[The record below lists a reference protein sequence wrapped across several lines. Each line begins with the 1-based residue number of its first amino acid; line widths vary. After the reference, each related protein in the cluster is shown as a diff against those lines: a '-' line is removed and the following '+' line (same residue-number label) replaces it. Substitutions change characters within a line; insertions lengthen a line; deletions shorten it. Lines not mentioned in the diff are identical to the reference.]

1 MRKKV
6 RIFSTLVSLALV
18 LAVMCV
24 GIWAASKAEIGSTA
38 TLSFNPTDVNA
49 TVAFADGG
57 GDKTVSFF
65 SDAQKQTA
73 LTTLSY
79 DENDTDDV
87 NDTFYMEFAPLNRT
101 SQTWVFTVTVTND
114 FATGSSITIDS
125 KLSATVS
132 QNSNFSVDIKVGTQT
147 AENTEVVSVGTPLV
161 YTITISINDGAP
173 INSFSDTLT
182 FSLELTQTAA

>member
-38 TLSFNPTDVNA
+38 TLNFNPTDVNA
-49 TVAFADGG
+49 TVTFADGN

-65 SDAQKQTA
+65 SDDQKQNA

-101 SQTWVFTVTVTND
+101 SQTWIFTVTVTND
-114 FATGSSITIDS
+114 FAEGSSITIDS

-132 QNSNFSVDIKVGTQT
+132 ENSNFSVDIKVGDQT
-147 AENTEVVSVGTPLV
+147 AETTEVVSVGTPLV
-161 YTITISINDGAP
+161 YTITISVKDGAP
-173 INSFSDTLT
+173 ISTFSDNLT

>member
-24 GIWAASKAEIGSTA
+24 GIWAASKAEIDSTA

-49 TVAFADGG
+49 TVAFADGNG
-57 GDKTVSFF
+57 NKTVSFF
-65 SDAQKQTA
+65 SDDQKQNA

-101 SQTWVFTVTVTND
+101 SQTWIFTVTVTND
-114 FATGSSITIDS
+114 FAEGSSITIDS
-125 KLSATVS
+125 KLSAKVS
-132 QNSNFSVDIKVGTQT
+132 ENSNFSVDIKAGDQT
-147 AENTEVVSVGTPLV
+147 AKTTEVVSVGTPLV
-161 YTITISINDGAP
+161 YTITISVKDGAP
-173 INSFSDTLT
+173 ISTFSDSLM

>member
-49 TVAFADGG
+49 TVAFADGNS
-57 GDKTVSFF
+57 DKTVSFF
-65 SDAQKQTA
+65 SDAQKQNA

-79 DENDTDDV
+79 DENNTDDV

-132 QNSNFSVDIKVGTQT
+132 ENSSFSVDIKVGDQT
-147 AENTEVVSVGTPLV
+147 AEATEVVSVGTPLV
-161 YTITISINDGAP
+161 YTITISVKDDAP
-173 INSFSDTLT
+173 ISSFSDTLT